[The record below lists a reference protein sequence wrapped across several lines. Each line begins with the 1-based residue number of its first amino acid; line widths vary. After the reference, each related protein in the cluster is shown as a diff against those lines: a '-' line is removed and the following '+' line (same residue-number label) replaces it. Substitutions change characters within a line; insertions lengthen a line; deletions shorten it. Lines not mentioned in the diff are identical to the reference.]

1 MSDQSAWFWAKR
13 WVGTHSQ
20 YYASISPDGVQIVME
35 KSKIC
40 YRLPPC
46 NNYLNGVV
54 KDLEDLSIYP
64 IYVPAVISVIRAK
77 AIREVLWAQF
87 VHLRGREGSFSS
99 VSLAKDFGCAVAWE
113 FTPMSH
119 TLRTGYWMLFKTI
132 QTTLNEIKICCLIT
146 I

>member
-1 MSDQSAWFWAKR
+1 M
-13 WVGTHSQ
+13 GTHSQ

-77 AIREVLWAQF
+77 AIREVL
-87 VHLRGREGSFSS
+87 
-99 VSLAKDFGCAVAWE
+99 
-113 FTPMSH
+113 
-119 TLRTGYWMLFKTI
+119 
-132 QTTLNEIKICCLIT
+132 
-146 I
+146 